1 MATLNITNTFTA
13 NGLIKSADMNTN
25 FNDIKTFFNSTGID
39 STNISLLGIQH
50 ASLALASVQ
59 KDNINTNVV
68 DGTTIT
74 GGAGTALSILT
85 AGVDLTKLAATVAQA
100 LSPTGSVVAYSG
112 TSAPAGWLLCNGAS
126 VSSTTY
132 NALSLVLNG
141 AYGVGSGV
149 FNLPDLRGRF
159 IRGVDGA
166 AGNDPDS
173 ATRIASNTG
182 GNIGN
187 NVGSLQADQVGPH
200 THPMTVNQPSAAAA
214 SNITGASGS
223 ISTATPSTNSNG
235 TTETRPKNV
244 YFNYII
250 KT

>member
-39 STNISLLGIQH
+39 STNIAPLGILH

-59 KDNINTNVV
+59 KDSLNSNVV

-74 GGAGTALSILT
+74 GGAGTALSLL
-85 AGVDLTKLAATVAQA
+85 AGCVDLTKLAATVAQA
-100 LSPTGSVVAYSG
+100 LSPTGSIVAYSG

-132 NALSLVLNG
+132 SALSGVLGG

-149 FNLPDLRGRF
+149 FNLPDFRGRF
-159 IRGVDGA
+159 LRGVDGA

-173 ATRIASNTG
+173 ASRTIMNTG
-182 GNIGN
+182 GNAGNAIGSIQGDAFQSHVHTIFTAAN
-187 NVGSLQADQVGPH
+187 AAGGSGVGSVGGGSGIPGG
-200 THPMTVNQPSAAAA
+200 SA
-214 SNITGASGS
+214 
-223 ISTATPSTNSNG
+223 G
-235 TTETRPKNV
+235 TSTETRPKNAYV
-244 YFNYII
+244 NFII